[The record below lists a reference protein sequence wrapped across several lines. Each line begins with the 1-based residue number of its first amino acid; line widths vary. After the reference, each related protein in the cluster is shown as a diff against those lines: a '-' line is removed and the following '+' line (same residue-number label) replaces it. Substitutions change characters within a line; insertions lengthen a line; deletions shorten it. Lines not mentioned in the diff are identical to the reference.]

1 MALED
6 QRYDRMT
13 AKSSLLV
20 LPMQSR
26 SAPSS
31 PLLESLN
38 ARDAL
43 LKSRL
48 TEKIL
53 TLNDE
58 VLDKLTQQPTFSLF
72 VQSAFNRTF
81 ATLPTPLDVIS
92 TFIKVGADTLLPS
105 QLSNTGTLTPML
117 PTLMEAVAQRI
128 VSNTPTTYTHRAVSF
143 HLTLSTEDEAE
154 PVTGLT
160 ADAFADFL
168 NTLASGLDT
177 QFNAYLD
184 EFWSGPV
191 NPTDVRTCKE
201 WVAEKHLEI
210 MKTEVALLKADG
222 VLEAS
227 DELLLIQLTQHPDA
241 LSRAALPGYRPCAYG
256 LAIKDKLSTDIP
268 LYGAFVI
275 TSRDQNDTTV
285 HPEAD
290 RPAPQVRDIDVGA
303 NVGSVMLFLPGSGF
317 ERFDSLASLDREL
330 HRRLNSPLEFPG
342 IVELMEE
349 KDRATGLAFHKQAS
363 TSDQFRYIEKLES
376 IFTYSL
382 DSLYVQLQAQFTW
395 MVAHYQRQ
403 KDDIDSAHLPASL
416 DRVADFARAFDATGV
431 LTARVR
437 KQIQLDLRQF
447 LKDATLTEKQEW
459 EAAVRDYSDYLLT
472 LDTAGGLPS
481 LSQYSDRQTLLA
493 YSNDQLRQELEAEY
507 GLTLNPDEI
516 IVHTKSYVTRQAGA
530 YVVGS
535 KPLPPEDGSKVF
547 KSRKRTLTQLAL
559 ENVEWIDLNF
569 INFSKLTNKDQTP
582 FTALSVTQV
591 KDLVRKVNI
600 GDSYDRFLKER
611 LMTSE
616 AAKIE
621 QQRFMKVMALQMRVD
636 ALEAKISRDFLPDRL
651 DRGFNWIM
659 SVLAEPTDND
669 KRRKVEEHR
678 ITVSSLRLRGER
690 VRGVLVFS
698 TASQSVAS
706 KVVYSPQASGGRLF
720 HEYADASSM
729 HRDFINHSAWREYLI
744 ERTALSARIRVR
756 SVLNGGAGESVIALT
771 RIADNFLEEAYAI
784 EASTIINDAG
794 AQSTST
800 QEANVASTTTLVTAA
815 LDVASMFFPVKI
827 MLPIGLSR
835 SILSVINAVEA
846 AQLGDREAAAHY
858 VVRALGEL
866 LGAVID
872 GAVGVGT
879 GTVRSTPALH
889 PSPSGLDP
897 KLSLAK
903 KPEGITALAGWES
916 HQIYV
921 RDVVEPNTF
930 QAPQHFLL
938 ENSRWYSIR
947 RDSDAEI
954 WRLRDPRRAQGTYK
968 GEPLYRN
975 SRGTWEIRSPGVSGE
990 GLGLLGGAPTPTAAQ
1005 RALMDLFPY
1014 LDPEQTRHVFSSF
1027 VFPASRVQ
1035 EFEMALVHH
1044 LRTSLSVPS
1053 GFQHYLF
1060 LVTPEQ
1066 FIARV
1071 RGRRPSS
1078 TLTPSPIEPTPGPS
1092 RLANRQPRLSRPDE
1106 HRFVEWGQTLDTRT
1120 LAAVPERSQIWRS
1133 TAPQAGAAA
1142 PEYILID
1149 GRHYAVLPGGSTQTG
1164 AVLVPN
1170 NLRYSRFIDFEDI
1183 LHYNLFD
1190 QPRPVGYSASLSTWM
1205 IGFVPFRRTLT
1216 AYIREAFSFFSDRSA
1231 RQIAEALFTN
1241 TNPTGLSSD
1250 GYSRMLNTIRDW
1262 RTWSTRPSLTQSDPL
1277 LLLHRHPLA
1286 HNQNFWTLT
1295 PSPNRFTLL
1304 ELNTSRVP
1312 GNLAAQAFLQ
1322 QNDVTTRALMAT
1334 ILRSSGY
1341 EVFEHAAQN
1350 HFLFRRLGHTTVY
1363 WLSLRRTPSNSLAYR
1378 NYIEPS
1384 PQRNSFQNL
1393 PIGLRAMASLAHA
1406 NGDFVP
1412 LIGVLRVNR
1421 RAHVV
1426 TPFIFMP

>member
-1 MALED
+1 MASED

-13 AKSSLLV
+13 TQSFLLV

-53 TLNDE
+53 TLNNE

-72 VQSAFNRTF
+72 VQHAFNRTF
-81 ATLPTPLDVIS
+81 ATLPTPLDLNS
-92 TFIKVGADTLLPS
+92 TFIKVGADTSLPS

-128 VSNTPTTYTHRAVSF
+128 VNNTPTAYTHQAVSF

-154 PVTGLT
+154 PVTGIT
-160 ADAFADFL
+160 ADAFAGFL
-168 NTLASGLDT
+168 NTLASELGT

-191 NPTDVRTCKE
+191 NLTDVRSCKE
-201 WVAEKHLEI
+201 WVAEKRLEI
-210 MKTEVALLKADG
+210 MKTEAALLKADG

-241 LSRAALPGYRPCAYG
+241 LSRATLPGYRPCAYG

-275 TSRDQNDTTV
+275 TSRDQDDVTV
-285 HPEAD
+285 YPEAD

-303 NVGSVMLFLPGSGF
+303 NVGSVMLFLPGRGF

-349 KDRATGLAFHKQAS
+349 KDRATGLAFHQQPS
-363 TSDQFRYIEKLES
+363 TSDRFRYIEKLES

-403 KDDIDSAHLPASL
+403 KDGIDSAHLPASL
-416 DRVADFARAFDATGV
+416 DRVADFARAFDASGV
-431 LTARVR
+431 LAARVC

-493 YSNDQLRQELEAEY
+493 YSNDQLHQELEAEH
-507 GLTLNPDEI
+507 GLNVNPDEI
-516 IVHTKSYVTRQAGA
+516 IVHTKSYVTRQTGA

-535 KPLPPEDGSKVF
+535 KPFPPEAGSMVF

-569 INFSKLTNKDQTP
+569 VNFSKLTNKDQTP

-621 QQRFMKVMALQMRVD
+621 RQRFIQVMALQMRVD

-651 DRGFNWIM
+651 DRGFNWVM
-659 SVLAEPTDND
+659 NVLAEPTDND
-669 KRRKVEEHR
+669 KRRKFEEHR
-678 ITVSSLRLRGER
+678 ITVSNLRLRGER

-706 KVVYSPQASGGRLF
+706 KVVYTPQASGGRLF

-744 ERTALSARIRVR
+744 ERTALSARTRIR

-784 EASTIINDAG
+784 EASTVINDAG

-800 QEANVASTTTLVTAA
+800 QQANIASTTTLVTAA
-815 LDVASMFFPVKI
+815 LDVATVFFPVKI
-827 MLPIGLSR
+827 MLPIGLAR

-846 AQLGDREAAAHY
+846 AQLGDRETAAHY

-872 GAVGVGT
+872 GAVGAGT
-879 GTVRSTPALH
+879 IRSTPALR

-903 KPEGITALAGWES
+903 KPEGITPLKGWES

-975 SRGTWEIRSPGVSGE
+975 SGGTWEIRSPGVSGE
-990 GLGLLGGAPTPTAAQ
+990 GLGLLGGAPRTTAAQ

-1014 LDPEQTRHVFSSF
+1014 LDQEQARHVFSSF
-1027 VFPASRVQ
+1027 VFPAGRVQ
-1035 EFEMALVHH
+1035 ELEMSLVHH

-1053 GFQHYLF
+1053 GYQNYLF

-1066 FIARV
+1066 FIGRV

-1078 TLTPSPIEPTPGPS
+1078 TVTPSPVEPTPGPS
-1092 RLANRQPRLSRPDE
+1092 RLATGQPRRSRPDE
-1106 HRFVEWGQTLDTRT
+1106 QRFVEWGQTLDTRT
-1120 LAAVPERSQIWRS
+1120 LAAVPERAHVWRGP
-1133 TAPQAGAAA
+1133 APQAGASA
-1142 PEYILID
+1142 PEYILM
-1149 GRHYAVLPGGSTQTG
+1149 GGLHYAILPDGGTHTG

-1170 NLRYSRFIDFEDI
+1170 NLRYSSFIDFEDT
-1183 LHYNLFD
+1183 LRFNLFD
-1190 QPRPVGYSASLSTWM
+1190 QPRPIGYSTSLSTWM
-1205 IGFVPFRRTLT
+1205 VGFVPYRRTLT
-1216 AYIREAFSFFSDRSA
+1216 TYVREAFPFFSDRSA

-1241 TNPTGLSSD
+1241 TNPAGLSSD

-1262 RTWSTRPSLTQSDPL
+1262 RTWSTRPSLTPSDPL
-1277 LLLHRHPLA
+1277 SLLYRHPVA
-1286 HNQNFWTLT
+1286 HNQNFWMLT

-1312 GNLAAQAFLQ
+1312 GNLASQAFQQ
-1322 QNDVTTRALMAT
+1322 QNDVTTRALMST

-1341 EVFEHAAQN
+1341 EVFEPAAQS

-1384 PQRNSFQNL
+1384 PQRNSFQHL

-1412 LIGVLRVNR
+1412 LIGVLRINR

>member
-6 QRYDRMT
+6 QWYDRIT
-13 AKSSLLV
+13 AQFSLLV

-31 PLLESLN
+31 PLLETLN

-48 TEKIL
+48 TEKTL

-72 VQSAFNRTF
+72 VQRAFNRTF
-81 ATLPTPLDVIS
+81 ATLPTPLDVNS
-92 TFIKVGADTLLPS
+92 TFIRVGADTSLPS
-105 QLSNTGTLTPML
+105 QLSNTQTLTPML

-128 VSNTPTTYTHRAVSF
+128 VSNTPTAYTHRAVSF
-143 HLTLSTEDEAE
+143 HLSLSTEDEAE
-154 PVTGLT
+154 PVTGIT

-191 NPTDVRTCKE
+191 NLTDVRTCKE
-201 WVAEKHLEI
+201 WVAEKRLEI

-227 DELLLIQLTQHPDA
+227 DELLFMQFTRHPDA
-241 LSRAALPGYRPCAYG
+241 LSRATLPGYRPCAYG

-275 TSRDQNDTTV
+275 TSRDQDDATV
-285 HPEAD
+285 QPEAD
-290 RPAPQVRDIDVGA
+290 RPAPQVRDIAVGA

-317 ERFDSLASLDREL
+317 EKFDSLASLDQEL

-349 KDRATGLAFHKQAS
+349 KDRATGLAFHQQPS
-363 TSDQFRYIEKLES
+363 TSDRFRYIEKLES

-395 MVAHYQRQ
+395 MVAHYQSQ
-403 KDDIDSAHLPASL
+403 KDDIDSTHLPASL
-416 DRVADFARAFDATGV
+416 DRVADFARAFDASGV

-437 KQIQLDLRQF
+437 KQIQLDMRRF

-459 EAAVRDYSDYLLT
+459 ETAVRDYSDYLLT

-481 LSQYSDRQTLLA
+481 LSQYSDPQTLQA

-507 GLTLNPDEI
+507 GLTVDPDEI
-516 IVHTKSYVTRQAGA
+516 IVHTKSYVVRQSGA

-535 KPLPPEDGSKVF
+535 KPLPPEEGSKVF

-569 INFSKLTNKDQTP
+569 INFSKLTNIDQTP

-621 QQRFMKVMALQMRVD
+621 QQRFMQMMALQMRVD
-636 ALEAKISRDFLPDRL
+636 ALEAKIARDFLPDRL
-651 DRGFNWIM
+651 DRGFNWVM
-659 SVLAEPTDND
+659 SVLAGPTDDD

-690 VRGVLVFS
+690 IRGVLVFS

-706 KVVYSPQASGGRLF
+706 KVVYTPQASGGRLF

-744 ERTALSARIRVR
+744 ERTTLSARTRIR
-756 SVLNGGAGESVIALT
+756 SVLNGGAKEPVIALT

-784 EASTIINDAG
+784 EASAIINDAST
-794 AQSTST
+794 QSIST
-800 QEANVASTTTLVTAA
+800 QEADVESATTLVTAA
-815 LDVASMFFPVKI
+815 LDVATLFFPVKI
-827 MLPIGLSR
+827 MLPIGLAR

-846 AQLGDREAAAHY
+846 AQLGDRETAAHY

-872 GAVGVGT
+872 GAVGAGT
-879 GTVRSTPALH
+879 SRYKALR

-897 KLSLAK
+897 KLALAK
-903 KPEGITALAGWES
+903 KPEGITPLKGWES

-921 RDVVEPNTF
+921 RDVIEPNTF
-930 QAPQHFLL
+930 QAPQHFLQ
-938 ENSRWYSIR
+938 ENNRWYSIR
-947 RDSDAEI
+947 RDSDTEI

-968 GEPLYRN
+968 GEPLFRN
-975 SRGTWEIRSPGVSGE
+975 SGGKWEIRSPGLSGE
-990 GLGLLGGAPTPTAAQ
+990 GLGLLGGAPTTTAAQ

-1014 LDPEQTRHVFSSF
+1014 LDAEQARHVFSSF
-1027 VFPASRVQ
+1027 VFPAGRVQ
-1035 EFEMALVHH
+1035 ELEMGLVHH
-1044 LRTSLSVPS
+1044 LRTSLSLPS
-1053 GFQHYLF
+1053 GYQYYLF

-1078 TLTPSPIEPTPGPS
+1078 TVTPSPVEPTPGPS
-1092 RLANRQPRLSRPDE
+1092 RLATGHRSWPDE
-1106 HRFVEWGQTLDTRT
+1106 QRFMEWGQTLDSAT
-1120 LAAVPERSQIWRS
+1120 LAMVPGRSQIWRGA
-1133 TAPQAGAAA
+1133 APHAGANA
-1142 PEYILID
+1142 PEYIQMSD
-1149 GRHYAVLPGGSTQTG
+1149 RFYAVLPGGSTQTG
-1164 AVLVPN
+1164 TVMVPTN
-1170 NLRYSRFIDFEDI
+1170 ARYSTFLDFEDM
-1183 LHYNLFD
+1183 LHYSLFD

-1205 IGFVPFRRTLT
+1205 IGFVPYRRTLT
-1216 AYIREAFSFFSDRSA
+1216 AYVRDAFPFFSDRSA
-1231 RQIAEALFTN
+1231 RQIAEALFAN
-1241 TNPTGLSSD
+1241 TNPAGLSSD

-1262 RTWSTRPSLTQSDPL
+1262 RTWSTRPSVTASDPL
-1277 LLLHRHPLA
+1277 LLLERHPLA

-1322 QNDVTTRALMAT
+1322 QNDVTTRALMST
-1334 ILRSSGY
+1334 ILRNSGY

-1350 HFLFRRLGHTTVY
+1350 HFLFRRPGHTTVY
-1363 WLSLRRTPSNSLAYR
+1363 WLSLRRTPSNTLAYR
-1378 NYIEPS
+1378 NYIDPS

-1393 PIGLRAMASLAHA
+1393 PTGLRAMASLAHA

>member
-1 MALED
+1 
-6 QRYDRMT
+6 MT
-13 AKSSLLV
+13 AQSSLLV

-26 SAPSS
+26 SARSS
-31 PLLESLN
+31 QLQETLN
-38 ARDAL
+38 ARDVL

-72 VQSAFNRTF
+72 VQHAFNRTF
-81 ATLPTPLDVIS
+81 AALPTPLDVNS
-92 TFIKVGADTLLPS
+92 TFIKVGADASLPS
-105 QLSNTGTLTPML
+105 QLSNAGTLTPML

-128 VSNTPTTYTHRAVSF
+128 VCNTPTTYTHRAVSF
-143 HLTLSTEDEAE
+143 HLTLSTEEEAE
-154 PVTGLT
+154 PVTGIT
-160 ADAFADFL
+160 ADAFARFL
-168 NTLASGLDT
+168 NTLASELDT

-191 NPTDVRTCKE
+191 SLTDVRTYKG
-201 WVAEKHLEI
+201 WMAEKRLEI

-227 DELLLIQLTQHPDA
+227 DELLLMQVIRHPDA
-241 LSRAALPGYRPCAYG
+241 LSRATLPGNRPCAYG
-256 LAIKDKLSTDIP
+256 LAIKDQLSTDIP

-275 TSRDQNDTTV
+275 TSRDQHDATV
-285 HPEAD
+285 QPEAD
-290 RPAPQVRDIDVGA
+290 RPASQVRDIAVA
-303 NVGSVMLFLPGSGF
+303 TNVGSVMLFLPGSGF

-349 KDRATGLAFHKQAS
+349 KDRATGLAFHQQPSAN
-363 TSDQFRYIEKLES
+363 DRFRYIEKLES

-382 DSLYVQLQAQFTW
+382 DSLYAQLRAQFTW

-403 KDDIDSAHLPASL
+403 KDEIDSAQLPASL
-416 DRVADFARAFDATGV
+416 DRVADFARAFDASGV
-431 LTARVR
+431 LTDRVR

-481 LSQYSDRQTLLA
+481 LSQYSDPQTLLA
-493 YSNDQLRQELEAEY
+493 YCNDQLRQELEAEY
-507 GLTLNPDEI
+507 GLTVNPDDI
-516 IVHTKSYVTRQAGA
+516 IVHTKSYVTRQTGA
-530 YVVGS
+530 YVVGA
-535 KPLPPEDGSKVF
+535 KPLPPESGSRIF
-547 KSRKRTLTQLAL
+547 NSRKRTLTQLAL
-559 ENVEWIDLNF
+559 ENVEWMDLNF
-569 INFSKLTNKDQTP
+569 INFSTLTNIDQTP

-600 GDSYDRFLKER
+600 GDSYDRLLKEH
-611 LMTSE
+611 LLTSD

-621 QQRFMKVMALQMRVD
+621 QQRYTQVMALQLRVD
-636 ALEAKISRDFLPDRL
+636 ALEAKIARDFLPDRL
-651 DRGFNWIM
+651 DRGFNWVM
-659 SVLAEPTDND
+659 SVLRGPTDD
-669 KRRKVEEHR
+669 DERHKVEEHR
-678 ITVSSLRLRGER
+678 IIVSSLRLRGER
-690 VRGVLVFS
+690 IRGVLVFS
-698 TASQSVAS
+698 SASQSVAPM
-706 KVVYSPQASGGRLF
+706 VVYTPQASGGRLF

-744 ERTALSARIRVR
+744 ERTELSARPRIR
-756 SVLNGGAGESVIALT
+756 SVLNGGARELVIALT

-784 EASTIINDAG
+784 EASTVINDAS

-800 QEANVASTTTLVTAA
+800 QEANVESATTLVTAA

-827 MLPIGLSR
+827 MLPIGLAR

-846 AQLGDREAAAHY
+846 AQLGDRETAANY

-866 LGAVID
+866 LGAVVD
-872 GAVGVGT
+872 GAVGAGT
-879 GTVRSTPALH
+879 LRSPPALR
-889 PSPSGLDP
+889 SAPSGLDP

-903 KPEGITALAGWES
+903 KPEGVTPLTGWEA

-930 QAPQHFLL
+930 QAPQHFLQDKGH
-938 ENSRWYSIR
+938 WYSIR
-947 RDSDAEI
+947 RDSDTQV

-968 GEPLYRN
+968 GEPLFRN
-975 SRGTWEIRSPGVSGE
+975 SEGVWGIRSPGLSGE

-1014 LDPEQTRHVFSSF
+1014 LDQQQAQHVFSSF
-1027 VFPASRVQ
+1027 AFPASRVR
-1035 EFEMALVHH
+1035 ELEMSLVHH
-1044 LRTSLSVPS
+1044 LRTSLSLPDS
-1053 GFQHYLF
+1053 YKKYLL
-1060 LVTPEQ
+1060 LVSPDQ
-1066 FIARV
+1066 FEARV

-1078 TLTPSPIEPTPGPS
+1078 TITPSPVEPTPGPS
-1092 RLANRQPRLSRPDE
+1092 RLPTGQHPPATVRRSRPDE
-1106 HRFVEWGQTLDTRT
+1106 QRFVEWGQTLDTST
-1120 LAAVPERSQIWRS
+1120 LAAIPGRSQIWS
-1133 TAPQAGAAA
+1133 GTAPQAGANA
-1142 PEYILID
+1142 PEYIRID
-1149 GRHYAVLPGGSTQTG
+1149 SRYYPVLPGGSTQTG
-1164 AVLVPN
+1164 AVLLPD
-1170 NLRYSRFIDFEDI
+1170 NLRYSRFVDFEDI

-1205 IGFVPFRRTLT
+1205 IGFAPYRRTLT
-1216 AYIREAFSFFSDRSA
+1216 AYIREAFPFFADRSA
-1231 RQIAEALFTN
+1231 RQIAEALFDN
-1241 TNPTGLSSD
+1241 TNPTGLSSG

-1262 RTWSTRPSLTQSDPL
+1262 RTWSTRPSVTPNDPL
-1277 LLLHRHPLA
+1277 ALLSRHPVT
-1286 HNQNFWTLT
+1286 HNHNFWTLT

-1304 ELNTSRVP
+1304 ELNTSRVS

-1322 QNDVTTRALMAT
+1322 QNDVTTRALMST
-1334 ILRSSGY
+1334 MLRNSGY
-1341 EVFEHAAQN
+1341 EVFELAVHD
-1350 HFLFRRLGHTTVY
+1350 HFLFRRVGHTTVY
-1363 WLSLRRTPSNSLAYR
+1363 WLSLRRTPSNTLAHR
-1378 NYIEPS
+1378 NYIAPS

-1393 PIGLRAMASLAHA
+1393 PPMLRVMASLAHA

>member
-1 MALED
+1 MAFEG

-13 AKSSLLV
+13 AQSSLLV
-20 LPMQSR
+20 PPMQSR

-53 TLNDE
+53 ALNDE

-72 VQSAFNRTF
+72 VQRAFNRTF
-81 ATLPTPLDVIS
+81 ATLPTPLDLNY
-92 TFIKVGADTLLPS
+92 TFIKVGADTSLTS
-105 QLSNTGTLTPML
+105 QLSNTGKLTPIL

-143 HLTLSTEDEAE
+143 HLSLNTEDEAE
-154 PVTGLT
+154 PVTGIT

-184 EFWSGPV
+184 EFWNGPV
-191 NPTDVRTCKE
+191 NLTEVRTCKE
-201 WVAEKHLEI
+201 WVAEKRLEI
-210 MKTEVALLKADG
+210 MKNEVALLKADG

-227 DELLLIQLTQHPDA
+227 DELLLTQLTQHPDA

-256 LAIKDKLSTDIP
+256 LAINDKLSTDIP

-275 TSRDQNDTTV
+275 TSRDQDDATV
-285 HPEAD
+285 QPEAD
-290 RPAPQVRDIDVGA
+290 RPAPQVRDIVVA
-303 NVGSVMLFLPGSGF
+303 TNVGSVMLFLPGSGF
-317 ERFDSLASLDREL
+317 ERFDSLASLDQEL

-342 IVELMEE
+342 IMELMEE
-349 KDRATGLAFHKQAS
+349 KDRATGLAFHQQPS
-363 TSDQFRYIEKLES
+363 TRDRFRYIEKLES

-416 DRVADFARAFDATGV
+416 DRVADFARAFDASGV

-437 KQIQLDLRQF
+437 KQIQRDLRQF
-447 LKDATLTEKQEW
+447 LKDATPTEKQEW
-459 EAAVRDYSDYLLT
+459 EAAVRDYSDYLRT

-493 YSNDQLRQELEAEY
+493 YSNDQLHQELEAEY
-507 GLTLNPDEI
+507 GLTVNPDDI
-516 IVHTKSYVTRQAGA
+516 LVHTKSYVTRQTGA

-535 KPLPPEDGSKVF
+535 KPLPPELGSKVF

-569 INFSKLTNKDQTP
+569 INFSKLTNRDQTP

-600 GDSYDRFLKER
+600 GDSYERFLKER

-621 QQRFMKVMALQMRVD
+621 QQRFTQVMALQIRVD
-636 ALEAKISRDFLPDRL
+636 ALEAKIARDFLPDRL
-651 DRGFNWIM
+651 DRGFNWVM
-659 SVLAEPTDND
+659 SVLAGPTDDD

-698 TASQSVAS
+698 TASQNVAS
-706 KVVYSPQASGGRLF
+706 KVVYTPQASGGRLF

-744 ERTALSARIRVR
+744 ERTTLSARTRIR

-800 QEANVASTTTLVTAA
+800 QEANVASATTLVTTA
-815 LDVASMFFPVKI
+815 LDVATMFFPVKI
-827 MLPIGLSR
+827 MLPIGLAR
-835 SILSVINAVEA
+835 SILSVVNAVEA
-846 AQLGDREAAAHY
+846 AQLGDRETAAHY

-872 GAVGVGT
+872 GAVGAGT
-879 GTVRSTPALH
+879 LRSTPALR

-903 KPEGITALAGWES
+903 KPEGITPLTGWES

-938 ENSRWYSIR
+938 EKSRWYSIR

-968 GEPLYRN
+968 GEPLFRN
-975 SRGTWEIRSPGVSGE
+975 TGGTWEIRSPGVSGE

-1014 LDPEQTRHVFSSF
+1014 LDQEQARHVFSSF
-1027 VFPASRVQ
+1027 IFPVARVQ
-1035 EFEMALVHH
+1035 ELEMSLVHH

-1053 GFQHYLF
+1053 GYQRYLF

-1078 TLTPSPIEPTPGPS
+1078 TVTPSPVEPTPGPS
-1092 RLANRQPRLSRPDE
+1092 RLATGQPRRSRPDE
-1106 HRFVEWGQTLDTRT
+1106 ERFVDWGQTLDATA
-1120 LAAVPERSQIWRS
+1120 LATVPQRPQIWRG
-1133 TAPQAGAAA
+1133 TAPQAGATA

-1149 GRHYAVLPGGSTQTG
+1149 GRHYAILPGGSTQTG

-1170 NLRYSRFIDFEDI
+1170 NLRYSSFIDFEDI

-1190 QPRPVGYSASLSTWM
+1190 QPRPVGYSTSLSTWM
-1205 IGFVPFRRTLT
+1205 IGFVPFRRPLT
-1216 AYIREAFSFFSDRSA
+1216 AYIREAFPFFSDRSA

-1241 TNPTGLSSD
+1241 TNPSGLSSN
-1250 GYSRMLNTIRDW
+1250 GYSRLLNTIRDW
-1262 RTWSTRPSLTQSDPL
+1262 RTWSTRRSVTLSDPL
-1277 LLLHRHPLA
+1277 LLLYRHLLA

-1322 QNDVTTRALMAT
+1322 QNDATTRALMST
-1334 ILRSSGY
+1334 ILRNSGY
-1341 EVFEHAAQN
+1341 EVFELTAPDHV
-1350 HFLFRRLGHTTVY
+1350 LFRRLGHTTVY
-1363 WLSLRRTPSNSLAYR
+1363 WLSLRRTPANTLAYR

-1393 PIGLRAMASLAHA
+1393 PTGLRAMASLAHA